1 MIKNE
6 GKKKDEKILFI
17 SLNKDGES
25 LKRKYYDF
33 YIQRLI
39 RNIRSENEF
48 ADSSV
53 KLLQRMIWFVDDS
66 CCERNKPADGFLVKY
81 GLTSITG
88 CKPSETHTQ
97 TFKRHIRKG
106 FIYYNGRTQG
116 LHLRH
121 QKGAKDTGDMLLCKL
136 YVPEDSLVKIIG
148 RDELNNWNRM
158 ADGLISFNNLL
169 TKIDNYLPGNKDGN
183 KVDYIMVD
191 GLSRLTKEEIAQCPF
206 NALSDK
212 LRKAC
217 RIGVLTAD
225 EKLQSEF
232 SSDIVI
238 DMAIKERSNSDQLYH
253 ALRISKCLYQR
264 NAYGWHCYNM
274 RMAGIEGIP
283 SIHFQMITRYL
294 MDDVVADVLL
304 PINKD
309 PYPYWLN
316 ESDRYEDNEIRDAV
330 NAYGDDDK
338 DDGKGQISFGHR
350 KSALLG
356 MLSFDKASAMNLVVD
371 EILQYKK
378 DDIGSDKDDKG
389 LNFEDHHFV
398 FIDLNCNRTE
408 FKYNYYNRI
417 IQINSNDKNKI
428 HLFNFQPGYLYADE
442 FMWTIDRQVQAI
454 SKKIKKDK
462 IKKEK
467 KDSPDT
473 HYEKIHLIIGDLNYM
488 NFAYPYLNQEGLI
501 LPAIAS
507 YTKKHHMRNYVYAI
521 VPGGVNNRLLDKE
534 TEIIRQMWAVVG
546 SENII
551 DTSLSR
557 K

>member
-1 MIKNE
+1 M
-6 GKKKDEKILFI
+6 KKHNEKILFI

-39 RNIRSENEF
+39 RNIKSENEF

-53 KLLQRMIWFVDDS
+53 ILLQRMIWYVDDF
-66 CCERNKPADGFLVKY
+66 CCEKDIPNNGFLVNY
-81 GLTSITG
+81 GLPSILGTG
-88 CKPSETHTQ
+88 CKPSDKETQ

-148 RDELNNWNRM
+148 RDELNNGNRM
-158 ADGLISFNNLL
+158 ADGLTSFNNLL
-169 TKIDNYLPGNKDGN
+169 TIIDNCLQNNKGE
-183 KVDYIMVD
+183 KIVTIMVD

-212 LRKAC
+212 LRKTC
-217 RIGVLTAD
+217 KIGIVTAD

-238 DMAIKERSNSDQLYH
+238 DMAIKERPNTDQMYH

-274 RMAGIEGIP
+274 RMAGIEVIP

-294 MDDVVADVLL
+294 MDDVVADALL

-316 ESDRYEDNEIRDAV
+316 ESDCRYEDENISGAIDG
-330 NAYGDDDK
+330 YGDGDENDYT
-338 DDGKGQISFGHR
+338 KGQIGFDFSN
-350 KSALLG
+350 SALIG
-356 MLSFDKASAMNLVVD
+356 MVSSDEVSTMDRIVNELLS
-371 EILQYKK
+371 LQKELLSLQIEKK
-378 DDIGSDKDDKG
+378 SDDLKK
-389 LNFEDHHFV
+389 HHYV
-398 FIDLNCNRTE
+398 FIDMNCNRTE
-408 FKYNYYNRI
+408 FKYKYYNKI
-417 IQINSNDKNKI
+417 IQINQNDDKSNI
-428 HLFNFQPGYLYADE
+428 HLFNFQPGYLHTDE

-454 SKKIKKDK
+454 SKSINNDEVKKT
-462 IKKEK
+462 
-467 KDSPDT
+467 PDT
-473 HYEKIHLIIGDLNYM
+473 HYEQIHLIIGDLNYM
-488 NFAYPYLNQEGLI
+488 NFAYPYLNKEGLV

-507 YTKKHHMRNYVYAI
+507 YTKKHHMRNYVYANF
-521 VPGGVNNRLLDKE
+521 PGGVNNRLLDKE
-534 TEIIRQMWAVVG
+534 VEIIRQMWTVVG

-551 DTSLSR
+551 DTSLYKR
-557 K
+557 